1 MSPTCYVRA
10 MSFVEVNGARLHVR
24 QEGAGDDILLLCGL
38 GDDLTAWDAQTAEFA
53 ATHRVTVIDNRGV
66 GQSTLPDGDFGV
78 ADLAADAA
86 GVCDALAIGRAHV
99 MGFSMGGAIA
109 QELVLARPDLVRSLV
124 LVGSWCT
131 SDRLLQELVKG
142 IAYTAGTAD
151 DARAWLYSFLGLVH
165 SAAVHEDGRID
176 TFVEAALANPHPQ
189 ETEAFQRTARA
200 ILHHD
205 TADRLAGIDVPTL
218 VVVGEG
224 DMLCPPRHSRAI
236 ATRIAGS
243 RLVEVPE
250 QAHQPFQEDPA
261 GFNELVRGFL
271 TTT

>member
-1 MSPTCYVRA
+1 MP
-10 MSFVEVNGARLHVR
+10 FVEVNGARLHVE
-24 QEGAGDDILLLCGL
+24 QDGAGDDLLLLCGL
-38 GDDLTAWDAQTAEFA
+38 GDDLTAWDAQRATFS
-53 ATHRVTVIDNRGV
+53 ATHRVTLIDNRGV
-66 GQSTLPDGDFGV
+66 GQSTLPDGEFDV
-78 ADLAADAA
+78 RDLAADAA
-86 GVCDALAIGRAHV
+86 GVCDELGVGPAHV

-109 QELVLARPDLVRSLV
+109 QELALTRPDLVRSLV
-124 LVGSWCT
+124 LVGTWCV
-131 SDRLLQELVKG
+131 SDRLFQELIKG
-142 IAYTAGTAD
+142 AAYTAGTAD
-151 DARAWLYSFLGLVH
+151 DARAWLYSFLGLVY

-205 TADRLAGIDVPTL
+205 TADRLSAIAVPTL
-218 VVVGEG
+218 IIVGED

-236 ATRIAGS
+236 AARIPGS

-261 GFNELVRGFL
+261 GFDDLVRRFL
-271 TTT
+271 QTV

>member
-1 MSPTCYVRA
+1 MP
-10 MSFVEVNGARLHVR
+10 FVEVNGARLHVR

-38 GDDLTAWDAQTAEFA
+38 GDDQTAWDAQTAEFA

-66 GQSTLPDGDFGV
+66 GQSTLPDGEFTV

-86 GVCDALAIGRAHV
+86 GVCDALGIERAHV
-99 MGFSMGGAIA
+99 MGFSMGGAIT
-109 QELVLARPDLVRSLV
+109 QELVLSRPDLVRSLV
-124 LVGSWCT
+124 IVGSWCT
-131 SDRLLQELVKG
+131 SDRLFQEIVKG
-142 IAYTAGTAD
+142 AAYTAGTAD
-151 DARAWLYSFLGLVH
+151 DARSWLYAFLGLVY

-200 ILHHD
+200 LLHHD
-205 TADRLAGIDVPTL
+205 TADRLAAISVPTL
-218 VVVGEG
+218 VVVGED

-236 ATRIAGS
+236 AVRIPGS

-271 TTT
+271 KTT